1 MTLRSKIG
9 KLGWMFAF
17 SLFYIIVGG
26 IMFFLLVLS
35 GLADFPIGIL
45 GFLCLVTAYG
55 LIKTK
60 KWATW
65 LVGSVF
71 ALGIT
76 FGATTLYASIIL
88 HTFSPSLSILLFH
101 SVLIVYLVLTA
112 IASAY
117 VFPRYPRQSHS
128 MGIFFVA

>member
-1 MTLRSKIG
+1 MTSKSRIE

-17 SLFYIIVGG
+17 SLFYVIVGG
-26 IMFFLLVLS
+26 MMFFLLVLS

-45 GFLCLVTAYG
+45 GFICLVTAYG

-65 LVGSVF
+65 LVGAILV
-71 ALGIT
+71 LGIT
-76 FGATTLYASIIL
+76 FGATTLYASITL
-88 HTFSPSLSILLFH
+88 YTFSPSLSVLLFH
-101 SVLIVYLVLTA
+101 LVLIVYLVLTA

-117 VFPRYPRQSHS
+117 VFAKRES
-128 MGIFFVA
+128 F

>member
-1 MTLRSKIG
+1 MTLKSKIG

-17 SLFYIIVGG
+17 SVFYVIVGG
-26 IMFFLLVLS
+26 MMFFLLVLS

-55 LIKTK
+55 LIKTR

-65 LVGSVF
+65 LVGAVF

-76 FGATTLYASIIL
+76 FGATTLYASIRIY
-88 HTFSPSLSILLFH
+88 TFSPSFSILLFH
-101 SVLIVYLVLTA
+101 LVLIVYLVLTA
-112 IASAY
+112 LASAY
-117 VFPRYPRQSHS
+117 VFAKRES
-128 MGIFFVA
+128 F